1 MYEEDKNHR
10 NGYSSKNIKTSFDSV
25 ENRDLDYYNKLLN
38 LAIAK
43 KRKKNKIL
51 DNLMLKLSAKVEIQD
66 DLN

>member
-1 MYEEDKNHR
+1 MKKTKIIEMDIVQ
-10 NGYSSKNIKTSFDSV
+10 NIKTSFDSV